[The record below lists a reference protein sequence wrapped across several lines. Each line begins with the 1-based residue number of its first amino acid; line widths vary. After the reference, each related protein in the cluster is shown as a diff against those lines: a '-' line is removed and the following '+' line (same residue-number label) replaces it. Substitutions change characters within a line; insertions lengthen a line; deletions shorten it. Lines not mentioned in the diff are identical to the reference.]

1 MFFCECVNGSV
12 INTVHVQFIAALFGI
27 PLRENGKKAGI
38 TDRELYDLLSAV
50 FCGDFLDKDEI
61 NGFSRKQ
68 KAAEATRTL
77 HKLVRS
83 HVANVSRGRG
93 LMSWVRDVK
102 KEGFVDSYG
111 KDLILGSLK
120 LGTSVDD
127 VAKDIIP
134 TAAAALANQVQ
145 QVLTLFFRFIDL
157 VCVNVGCLLVG

>member
-1 MFFCECVNGSV
+1 M
-12 INTVHVQFIAALFGI
+12 INSVHVQFVAALFGL

-38 TDRELYDLLSAV
+38 TDKELFNLLSAV
-50 FCGDFLDKDEI
+50 FCGDFLEKDEI
-61 NGFSRKQ
+61 DGFARKQ
-68 KAAEATRTL
+68 KAREATRTL

-102 KEGFVDSYG
+102 KDGFMESYG

-120 LGTSVDD
+120 RGASVDD
-127 VAKDIIP
+127 VAKEILP

-145 QVLTLFFRFIDL
+145 QVFILFRFFDL
-157 VCVNVGCLLVG
+157 VCFDVGCLLVGKA